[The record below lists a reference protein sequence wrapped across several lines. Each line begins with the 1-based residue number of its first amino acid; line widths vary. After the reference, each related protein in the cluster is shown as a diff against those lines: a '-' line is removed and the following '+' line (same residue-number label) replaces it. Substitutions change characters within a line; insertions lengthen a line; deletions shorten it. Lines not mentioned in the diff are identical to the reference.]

1 MLKTFEVEMAMRNND
16 VIFDILF
23 FGQILRMG
31 NPIFPEDPA
40 VHQIF
45 YPYTLQCNIFQA
57 RLHIFFSF
65 FFFLSIQTIF

>member
-23 FGQILRMG
+23 FGQIWRMG

-40 VHQIF
+40 VLQLL
-45 YPYTLQCNIFQA
+45 YP
-57 RLHIFFSF
+57 
-65 FFFLSIQTIF
+65 

>member
-40 VHQIF
+40 VLQLL
-45 YPYTLQCNIFQA
+45 YP
-57 RLHIFFSF
+57 
-65 FFFLSIQTIF
+65 